1 LVDKSNYKM
10 EALIKLFNR
19 DLEKLSNEIRSFKN
33 KRNLWK
39 TEGSISNSAGNLCL
53 HLVGNLNHFIG
64 AIIGD
69 SGYIRRREKEFEST
83 NIDTDKLIAL
93 VNDTNIDVISV
104 LKRFDS
110 ERLKANYPIQVF
122 GEDMT
127 YEFFLIHLTTHLNY
141 HLGQINYLRRM
152 LED

>member
-1 LVDKSNYKM
+1 MVDKSNYKM